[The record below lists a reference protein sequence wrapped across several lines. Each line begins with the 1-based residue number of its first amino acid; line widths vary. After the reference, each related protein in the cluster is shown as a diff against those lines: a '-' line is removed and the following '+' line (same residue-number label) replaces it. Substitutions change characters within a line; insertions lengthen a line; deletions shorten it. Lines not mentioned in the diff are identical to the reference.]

1 MKKFFLTALV
11 AVWLVACAGTPPPK
25 SERTID
31 PPHSQATAAAPYVA
45 PQPPEVAQS
54 AQPLSEPVVT
64 EVAPAPKRPDQPTDA
79 NALTESTAT
88 AADGADKKNKSTRVA
103 APSVTAATSATS
115 ARRPVASADTRPAT
129 SASEGSAIRG
139 HIDLVVG
146 PDQSV
151 TSGEVADAVVYFM
164 PSVAGAHPK
173 PGQFQ
178 IYTRDKHF
186 DPASLV
192 VPVGSTVSFPNQ
204 DEIIHNVFSASLGA
218 EFDLG
223 FYGEGGTASQVFKK
237 PGLVLINCNVHQS
250 MQASILVVDTPYYV
264 HPTKAGDFVLKDVP
278 NGVGKL
284 VIWHPRAANSER
296 AISVPAADSAW
307 TITITKPRVTG
318 HLNKEHKTYKLDVTQ
333 K

>member
-11 AVWLVACAGTPPPK
+11 AVGLAACAGAPPPK
-25 SERTID
+25 TERTID
-31 PPHSQATAAAPYVA
+31 LPPTSQPTTPPVTAPEPPKVV
-45 PQPPEVAQS
+45 QPP
-54 AQPLSEPVVT
+54 VT
-64 EVAPAPKRPDQPTDA
+64 DVAPAPDIDQPVAVTPP
-79 NALTESTAT
+79 TESKPSVSDNAV
-88 AADGADKKNKSTRVA
+88 KKNKPVRA
-103 APSVTAATSATS
+103 AATAT
-115 ARRPVASADTRPAT
+115 PVTPAKTPSPIVDTRPAT
-129 SASEGSAIRG
+129 SSSEGSALKG

-151 TSGEVADAVVYFM
+151 ASGEVADAVVYFM
-164 PSVAGAHPK
+164 PTVAGAHVK
-173 PGQFQ
+173 PGHFQ

-264 HPTKAGDFVLKDVP
+264 HPTKTGDFVINDVP

-284 VIWHPRAANSER
+284 VIWHPRATSIER
-296 AISVPAADSAW
+296 AISMPASDSSW
-307 TITITKPRVTG
+307 TITISKPRVTG